1 MKLSVFTLLVLAT
14 GSFAVSAACQTETTI
29 AAIQGDAKQSPL
41 LNKTVSTSGV
51 VIAVLYPDS
60 KAAGVLIQSLT
71 ADSNPKT
78 SEALLIA
85 DKELVQTTKPGQQ
98 VQVKGKVTEL
108 NGMTALVGVTSSVC
122 GQQDAPKPV
131 TAKLPVQ
138 SRQDWEALEGQ
149 YLSFPQQLVVND
161 SYGLSRYG
169 EVLLADKR
177 LWVATELHRPG
188 KAATSFEQQQ
198 RLGELTLDDGIFKQ
212 NPDPVIFP
220 DGNLSAKN
228 TVRIGDTVKNLQG
241 YLIETKQGYRL
252 VAAQVLDFAASNAR
266 TEAPKAKA
274 ADQIRVASFNVLNFF
289 TGETAANPFPTRR
302 GATNANELQ
311 RQQAKM
317 IAALSRMDAD
327 VIGLLEVENNGFEE
341 RSALATIVRELN
353 KALGEER
360 YAFVKPE
367 SSQGNDAIKVAIIY
381 NQQKVTETGKAAVTA
396 EGPFAYGSRAP
407 LAQSFKAKTA
417 STAFTVSI
425 NHFKSK
431 GSCPEQQT
439 SALDKANSDNRDG
452 QGCWNQSRVEAA
464 KALTA
469 WLQTQPTGVN
479 TPHQLVI
486 GDLNAYRQ
494 EDPVY
499 ALEQAGWVHL
509 APAGEAGHYSYV
521 YKGRTGSL
529 DHALASKSM
538 AKQLTQFQHWNI
550 NADEPAV
557 LDYNTEFK
565 SKAQQQNLYAPDPFR
580 SSDHDPVLIDFKF

>member
-1 MKLSVFTLLVLAT
+1 MKLSIFTLLLLTTVSSGVQAT
-14 GSFAVSAACQTETTI
+14 CQTETTI
-29 AAIQGDAKQSPL
+29 AAIQGDSKQSPL

-51 VIAVLYPDS
+51 VTALLYPDS
-60 KAAGVLIQSLT
+60 KAAGVLLQSLSP
-71 ADSNPKT
+71 DNNPNS
-78 SEALLIA
+78 SEALFVA
-85 DKELVQTTKPGQQ
+85 DKELANTAKPGQLL
-98 VQVKGKVTEL
+98 QVKGKVIEL
-108 NGMTALVGVTSSVC
+108 NGMTALVEAKSSVC
-122 GQQDAPKPV
+122 GQQNAPKPV
-131 TAKLPVQ
+131 VATLPVTSKQ
-138 SRQDWEALEGQ
+138 AWEALEGQ

-188 KAATSFEQQQ
+188 KTANAFEQQQ

-212 NPDPVIFP
+212 NPEPVIFP
-220 DGNLSAKN
+220 DGNLSASN
-228 TVRIGDTVKNLQG
+228 TVRVGDTVNNLQG

-252 VAAQVLDFAASNAR
+252 VAAQVPDFVASNAR

-289 TGETAANPFPTRR
+289 TGENTANPFPTRR
-302 GATNANELQ
+302 GATDANELQ

-327 VIGLLEVENNGFEE
+327 VIGLLEVENNGVDE
-341 RSALATIVRELN
+341 RSALATIVRQLN
-353 KALGEER
+353 KALGDNR

-367 SSQGNDAIKVAIIY
+367 ASQGKDAIKVALIY
-381 NQQKVTETGKAAVTA
+381 NQQKLTETGKAAVTTQ
-396 EGPFAYGSRAP
+396 GPFAYGSRAP

-417 STAFTVSI
+417 STDFTVSI

-431 GSCPEQQT
+431 GSCPEPQ
-439 SALDKANSDNRDG
+439 SGSVDKANSDNKDG

-469 WLQTQPTGVN
+469 WLQTQPTGIT

-499 ALEQAGWVHL
+499 TLEQAGWVHL
-509 APAGEAGHYSYV
+509 APKGEAGHYSYV
-521 YKGRTGSL
+521 YRGRTGSL

-538 AKQLTQFQHWNI
+538 AKQLTLFQHWNI

-565 SKAQQQNLYAPDPFR
+565 SESQQQSLYAPTPFR

>member
-1 MKLSVFTLLVLAT
+1 MKLSVFTLLVLSAAP
-14 GSFAVSAACQTETTI
+14 FAVSAACQTETSI
-29 AAIQGDAKQSPL
+29 AAIQGDSKQSPL

-51 VIAVLYPDS
+51 VTAVLYPDS
-60 KAAGVLIQSLT
+60 KAAGVLLQSLT
-71 ADSNPKT
+71 PDTNPKT
-78 SEALLIA
+78 SEAIFIA
-85 DKELVQTTKPGQQ
+85 DKHLVKTAKPGQQ
-98 VQVKGKVTEL
+98 LEVKGKVVEL
-108 NGMTALVGVTSSVC
+108 NGMTALADITSSVC
-122 GQQDAPKPV
+122 GQQAMPTAV
-131 TAKLPVQ
+131 AAKLPVQ
-138 SRQDWEALEGQ
+138 SKQDWEALEGQ
-149 YLSFPQQLVVND
+149 YLSFSQPLVVND
-161 SYGLSRYG
+161 SYALPRYG
-169 EVLLADKR
+169 ELLLADKR

-188 KAATSFEQQQ
+188 KAATAFEQQQ
-198 RLGELTLDDGIFKQ
+198 GLSELTLDDGIFRQ

-220 DGNLSAKN
+220 HGNLTATN
-228 TVRIGDTVKNLQG
+228 TVRVGDTVENLQG

-252 VAAQVLDFAASNAR
+252 VAAQVPDFKASNAR
-266 TEAPKAKA
+266 TQAPKTKA
-274 ADQIRVASFNVLNFF
+274 ADHIRIASFNVLNFF

-302 GATNANELQ
+302 GATNADELQ

-327 VIGLLEVENNGFEE
+327 VIGLLEVENNGFDA
-341 RSALATIVRELN
+341 RSALPTLVRELN
-353 KALGEER
+353 KALGDER
-360 YAFVKPE
+360 YAFVKPTA
-367 SSQGNDAIKVAIIY
+367 SQGNDAIKVAIIY
-381 NQQKVTETGKAAVTA
+381 NQQKLTEAGKAAVTA

-407 LAQSFKAKTA
+407 LAQSFQAKTA
-417 STAFTVSI
+417 PTAFTVSI

-431 GSCPEQQT
+431 GSCPE
-439 SALDKANSDNRDG
+439 DKAADKNKGNIDHKDG

-464 KALTA
+464 QALSA

-494 EDPVY
+494 EDPIHT
-499 ALEQAGWVHL
+499 LEQAGWVHL
-509 APAGEAGHYSYV
+509 APADGTAHYSYV

-529 DHALASKSM
+529 DHALASKPM

-565 SKAQQQNLYAPDPFR
+565 SKAQQNSLYAPDPYR

>member
-1 MKLSVFTLLVLAT
+1 MKLSIFTLLVLT
-14 GSFAVSAACQTETTI
+14 TSSYAVSAACQIETTI

-41 LNKTVSTSGV
+41 LNNTVSTSGV
-51 VIAVLYPDS
+51 VTAVLYPDS
-60 KAAGVLIQSLT
+60 KAAGVLIQSLA
-71 ADSNPKT
+71 ADQNKKT
-78 SEALLIA
+78 SEALFIA
-85 DKELVQTTKPGQQ
+85 DKTLVHTAKPGQQ
-98 VQVKGKVTEL
+98 VQVTGKVAEL
-108 NGMTALVGVTSSVC
+108 NNMTALVDVTSSVC
-122 GQQDAPKPV
+122 GQQASPTPLV
-131 TAKLPVQ
+131 AKLPVQ

-161 SYGLSRYG
+161 SYGLPRFG
-169 EVLLADKR
+169 ELLLADKR
-177 LWVATELHRPG
+177 LWVATELQRPG
-188 KAATSFEQQQ
+188 KAATAFEQQQ

-220 DGNLSAKN
+220 AGNLSASN
-228 TVRIGDTVKNLQG
+228 TVRVGDTVKNLQG

-252 VAAQVLDFAASNAR
+252 VAAQVPDFVSSNAR
-266 TEAPKAKA
+266 SQEPKAKA

-302 GATNANELQ
+302 GATDANELQ

-327 VIGLLEVENNGFEE
+327 VIGLLEVENNGFDQ

-353 KALGEER
+353 KALGDNR

-367 SSQGNDAIKVAIIY
+367 ASQGNDAIKVAIIY
-381 NQQKVTETGKAAVTA
+381 NQQKLAETGKAAVTA

-407 LAQSFKAKTA
+407 LAQTFQAKTT

-431 GSCPEQQT
+431 GSCPEQQS
-439 SALDKANSDNRDG
+439 SALDKANSDNKDG

-469 WLQTQPTGVN
+469 WLKTQPTGA
-479 TPHQLVI
+479 TTAHQLVI

-499 ALEQAGWVHL
+499 TLEQAGWVHL
-509 APAGEAGHYSYV
+509 APVGETGHYSYV

-550 NADEPAV
+550 NADEPAI

-565 SKAQQQNLYAPDPFR
+565 SKAQQQSLYAPDPFR

>member
-1 MKLSVFTLLVLAT
+1 MKLSIFTLLVLAT
-14 GSFAVSAACQTETTI
+14 GSFGVSAACQTETTI
-29 AAIQGDAKQSPL
+29 AAIQGETKQSPL
-41 LNKTVSTSGV
+41 LNEKVTTSGIV
-51 VIAVLYPDS
+51 TAVLYPDS
-60 KAAGVLIQSLT
+60 KAAGVLLQSL
-71 ADSNPKT
+71 APDNNPKT
-78 SEALLIA
+78 SEALFIA
-85 DKELVQTTKPGQQ
+85 DKELVQKVKPGQQ
-98 VQVKGKVTEL
+98 IEVTGKVAEL
-108 NGMTALVGVTSSVC
+108 DGMTALVDVTSSVC
-122 GQQDAPKPV
+122 GQQTKPTALV
-131 TAKLPVQ
+131 AKLPVQ

-169 EVLLADKR
+169 ELLLADKR

-188 KAATSFEQQQ
+188 QAATHFEQQQ
-198 RLGELTLDDGIFKQ
+198 RLGELTLEDGIFKQ

-220 DGNLSAKN
+220 DGNLSASN
-228 TVRIGDTVKNLQG
+228 TVRVGDTVKNLQG

-252 VAAQVLDFAASNAR
+252 VAAQVPDFEASNAR

-289 TGETAANPFPTRR
+289 TGETATNPFPTRR

-327 VIGLLEVENNGFEE
+327 VIGLLEVENNGFDK
-341 RSALATIVRELN
+341 RSALATLVRELN

-367 SSQGNDAIKVAIIY
+367 SAQGNDAIKVAIIY
-381 NQQKVTETGKAAVTA
+381 NQQKVMQAGKAAVTA
-396 EGPFAYGSRAP
+396 QGPFAYGSRAP

-417 STAFTVSI
+417 STTFTVSI

-439 SALDKANSDNRDG
+439 SALDKANSDNKDG

-464 KALTA
+464 KALTT
-469 WLQTQPTGVN
+469 WLQSQPTGVN

-499 ALEQAGWVHL
+499 SLEQAGWVHL
-509 APAGEAGHYSYV
+509 APMGEAGHYSYV

-565 SKAQQQNLYAPDPFR
+565 SNTQQETLYAPDPFR

>member
-14 GSFAVSAACQTETTI
+14 ASFGVTATCQTETPI

-41 LNKTVSTSGV
+41 LNKKISTSGV
-51 VIAVLYPDS
+51 VTAVLYPDS
-60 KAAGVLIQSLT
+60 KAAGILIKSLT
-71 ADSNPKT
+71 PDDNPKT
-78 SEALLIA
+78 SEALFIA
-85 DKELVQTTKPGQQ
+85 DKKLVQQAKAGQQ
-98 VQVKGKVTEL
+98 LEITGKVVEL
-108 NGMTALVGVTSSVC
+108 NGMTALVDVKASVC
-122 GQQDAPKPV
+122 GQQQAAKPV
-131 TAKLPVQ
+131 VVKLPVQ

-149 YLSFPQQLVVND
+149 YVSFPQHLVVND

-177 LWVATELHRPG
+177 LWIATELYRPG
-188 KAATSFEQQQ
+188 QAATAFEQQQ
-198 RLGELTLDDGIFKQ
+198 RLSELTLDDGIFKQ

-220 DGNLSAKN
+220 NGNLSASN
-228 TVRIGDTVKNLQG
+228 TVRVGDTVKNLQG

-252 VAAQVLDFAASNAR
+252 VAAQLPDFVTTNAR
-266 TEAPKAKA
+266 PTAPKVKA
-274 ADQIRVASFNVLNFF
+274 ADHIRVASFNVLNFF

-302 GATNANELQ
+302 GATDANELK

-327 VIGLLEVENNGFEE
+327 VIGLLEVENNGFDQ
-341 RSALATIVRELN
+341 RSALATLVRELN
-353 KALGEER
+353 KALGEQR
-360 YAFVKPE
+360 YAFVQPQKAL
-367 SSQGNDAIKVAIIY
+367 GGDAIKVALIY
-381 NQQKVTETGKAAVTA
+381 NQHKVTEAGKAVMIAD
-396 EGPFAYGSRAP
+396 GPFAYGSRAP
-407 LAQSFKAKTA
+407 LTQTFKAK
-417 STAFTVSI
+417 STESLFTVSV

-431 GSCPEQQT
+431 GSCPE
-439 SALDKANSDNRDG
+439 DKAAVDNGNRDNKDG
-452 QGCWNQSRVEAA
+452 QSCWNQSRVEAS
-464 KALTA
+464 KALSA

-494 EDPVY
+494 EDPIY

-509 APAGEAGHYSYV
+509 APKDESGHYSYV
-521 YKGRTGSL
+521 FRGRTGSL
-529 DHALASKSM
+529 DHALASKTM
-538 AKQLTQFQHWNI
+538 ATQLTLFQHWAI

-565 SKAQQQNLYAPDPFR
+565 SEAQQKTLYAPDPFR

>member
-1 MKLSVFTLLVLAT
+1 MKLSIFTLLVLTT
-14 GSFAVSAACQTETTI
+14 GSFAVSAACQTETPI

-41 LNKTVSTSGV
+41 LNNTVSTSGV
-51 VIAVLYPDS
+51 VTAVLYQGS
-60 KAAGVLIQSLT
+60 KAAGILIQSLT
-71 ADSNPKT
+71 PDNNPKT
-78 SEALLIA
+78 SEALFIA
-85 DKELVQTTKPGQQ
+85 SKELVQTAKPGQQ
-98 VQVKGKVTEL
+98 VQVKGKVAEL
-108 NGMTALVGVTSSVC
+108 NGMTALVDVTSSVC
-122 GQQDAPKPV
+122 GQQTAPKPV
-131 TAKLPVQ
+131 AAKLPVQ

-149 YLSFPQQLVVND
+149 YLSFSQPLIVND
-161 SYGLSRYG
+161 TYPLARYG
-169 EVLLADKR
+169 EILLADKR
-177 LWVATELHRPG
+177 LWIATELHRPG
-188 KAATSFEQQQ
+188 KEAQQLEQQQ
-198 RLGELTLDDGIFKQ
+198 RLSQLWLDDGIFKQ

-220 DGNLSAKN
+220 DGNLSASN
-228 TVRIGDTVKNLQG
+228 TLRVGDTVKNLQG

-252 VAAQVLDFAASNAR
+252 VAAQVPDFEASNAR
-266 TEAPKAKA
+266 TEAPKAKS

-302 GATNANELQ
+302 GATNANELE

-327 VIGLLEVENNGFEE
+327 VIGLLEVENNGFDE

-353 KALGEER
+353 KALGENR

-367 SSQGNDAIKVAIIY
+367 SSQGNDAIKVAMIY

-417 STAFTVSI
+417 STSFTVSI

-431 GSCPEQQT
+431 GSCP
-439 SALDKANSDNRDG
+439 DKQSNTTTNGNNDNKDG

-464 KALTA
+464 KALAA
-469 WLQTQPTGVN
+469 WLQSQPTGVN

-494 EDPVY
+494 EDPIY

-509 APAGEAGHYSYV
+509 APVAETGHYSYV
-521 YKGRTGSL
+521 YQGRTGSL

-538 AKQLTQFQHWNI
+538 AKQLTVFQHWNI

-565 SKAQQQNLYAPDPFR
+565 SEAQQKMWYAPDPYR

>member
-1 MKLSVFTLLVLAT
+1 MKLSVFTLLVLGTASFGAT
-14 GSFAVSAACQTETTI
+14 AACQTETAI
-29 AAIQGDAKQSPL
+29 SAIQGEAKQSPL

-51 VIAVLYPDS
+51 VTAVLYPDS
-60 KAAGVLIQSLT
+60 KAAGILIQSLT
-71 ADSNPKT
+71 ADQNPKT
-78 SEALLIA
+78 SEALFIA
-85 DKELVQTTKPGQQ
+85 DKKLVQQMKPGQQ
-98 VQVKGKVTEL
+98 LQVEGKVAEL
-108 NGMTALVGVTSSVC
+108 NGMTALVDVTSSIC
-122 GQQDAPKPV
+122 GQQAAPAPLM
-131 TAKLPVQ
+131 AKLPVQ
-138 SRQDWEALEGQ
+138 SRQDWEALEGH

-177 LWVATELHRPG
+177 LWIATELHRPG
-188 KAATSFEQQQ
+188 QAANAFEQQQ
-198 RLGELTLDDGIFKQ
+198 GLSELTLDDGVFKQ

-220 DGNLSAKN
+220 DGNLSASN
-228 TVRIGDTVKNLQG
+228 TVRVGDTVKNLQG

-252 VAAQVLDFAASNAR
+252 VAAQVPDFEASNAR
-266 TEAPKAKA
+266 TQAPKAKA

-327 VIGLLEVENNGFEE
+327 VIGLLEVENNGFDE
-341 RSALATIVRELN
+341 RSALATLVRELN

-360 YAFVKPE
+360 YAFVKPQ

-381 NQQKVTETGKAAVTA
+381 NQQNVMEAGKAAVTA
-396 EGPFAYGSRAP
+396 QGPFAYGSRAP

-431 GSCPEQQT
+431 GSCPDDKA
-439 SALDKANSDNRDG
+439 SVDKANRDNKDG

-464 KALTA
+464 KALSA
-469 WLQTQPTGVN
+469 WLQTQPTGID
-479 TPHQLVI
+479 TAHQLVI

-494 EDPVY
+494 EDPIY
-499 ALEQAGWVHL
+499 TLEQAGWLHL
-509 APAGEAGHYSYV
+509 APKGEAGHYSYV

-538 AKQLTQFQHWNI
+538 AAQLTQFQHWNI

-565 SKAQQQNLYAPDPFR
+565 SQTQQKTLYAPDPYR

>member
-1 MKLSVFTLLVLAT
+1 MKLSVFTLLVLTTA
-14 GSFAVSAACQTETTI
+14 SFGVSAACQTETPI

-41 LNKTVSTSGV
+41 LNNTVSTSGV
-51 VIAVLYPDS
+51 VAAVLYPDS

-71 ADSNPKT
+71 PDNNPKT
-78 SEALLIA
+78 SEALFIA
-85 DKELVQTTKPGQQ
+85 DTQLAKKVKPGQQ
-98 VQVKGKVTEL
+98 VQLAGKIAEL
-108 NGMTALVGVTSSVC
+108 DGMTTLVDVTTVVC
-122 GQQDAPKPV
+122 GQQDAPKPA

-169 EVLLADKR
+169 ELLLADKR
-177 LWVATELHRPG
+177 LWVATEIHRPG
-188 KAATSFEQQQ
+188 KTADAFEQQQ
-198 RLGELTLDDGIFKQ
+198 RLSELTLDDGIFKQ
-212 NPDPVIFP
+212 NPEPVIFP
-220 DGNLSAKN
+220 DGNLSASN
-228 TVRIGDTVKNLQG
+228 TVRVGDTVKNLQG
-241 YLIETKQGYRL
+241 YLVETKQGYRL
-252 VAAQVLDFAASNAR
+252 VAAQVPDFVASNKR
-266 TEAPKAKA
+266 TESPKAKA

-302 GATNANELQ
+302 GATDANELK

-327 VIGLLEVENNGFEE
+327 VIGLLEVENNGFDK
-341 RSALATIVRELN
+341 RSALTTIVRELN
-353 KALGEER
+353 KTLGEER
-360 YAFVKPE
+360 YAFVKPLA
-367 SSQGNDAIKVAIIY
+367 SQGNDAIKVAIIY

-396 EGPFAYGSRAP
+396 QGPFAYGSRVP
-407 LAQSFKAKTA
+407 LAQSFKTKTA

-431 GSCPEQQT
+431 GSCPEDQ
-439 SALDKANSDNRDG
+439 SDHKNKGNMDNRDG

-499 ALEQAGWVHL
+499 TLEQAGWVHL
-509 APAGEAGHYSYV
+509 APMGEAGHYSYV

-538 AKQLTQFQHWNI
+538 AKQLTLFQHWNI

-557 LDYNTEFK
+557 LDYNIEFK
-565 SKAQQQNLYAPDPFR
+565 SKTQQESLYAPDPYR

>member
-1 MKLSVFTLLVLAT
+1 MKLSVFTLLVLT
-14 GSFAVSAACQTETTI
+14 AVSFGATATCQIETPVS
-29 AAIQGDAKQSPL
+29 AIQGETKQSPL

-51 VIAVLYPDS
+51 VTTVLYPGS
-60 KAAGVLIQSLT
+60 KAAGVLLQSLT
-71 ADSNPKT
+71 PDNNPKT

-85 DKELVQTTKPGQQ
+85 DQALVQKVKPGQLLE
-98 VQVKGKVTEL
+98 VKGKVVEL
-108 NGMTALVGVTSSVC
+108 NGMTALVDVSSSVC
-122 GQQDAPKPV
+122 GQQAAPQPV
-131 TAKLPVQ
+131 TAKVPVQ
-138 SRQDWEALEGQ
+138 SKQDWEALEGQ
-149 YLSFPQQLVVND
+149 YLSFPQHLVVND

-188 KAATSFEQQQ
+188 KTATAFEQQQ
-198 RLGELTLDDGIFKQ
+198 RLGELILDDGIFKQ
-212 NPDPVIFP
+212 NPEPVIFP
-220 DGNLSAKN
+220 DGNLSASN
-228 TVRIGDTVKNLQG
+228 TLRVGDTVKNLQG

-252 VAAQVLDFAASNAR
+252 VAAQVPDFVASNAR
-266 TEAPKAKA
+266 AEAPKAKA
-274 ADQIRVASFNVLNFF
+274 ADHIRVASFNVLNFF
-289 TGETAANPFPTRR
+289 TGENAANPFPTRR

-327 VIGLLEVENNGFEE
+327 VIGLLEVENNGVDE

-353 KALGEER
+353 KALGEKR

-367 SSQGNDAIKVAIIY
+367 ASQGTDAIKVALIY
-381 NQQKVTETGKAAVTA
+381 DQQKLTETGQAAVTVQ
-396 EGPFAYGSRAP
+396 GPFAYGSRAP

-417 STAFTVSI
+417 ATDFTVSI

-431 GSCPEQQT
+431 GSCPEPQ
-439 SALDKANSDNRDG
+439 SGIVDKANSDNKDG

-464 KALTA
+464 KALTV
-469 WLQTQPTGVN
+469 WLQTQPTAVN

-499 ALEQAGWVHL
+499 TLEQAGWVHL
-509 APAGEAGHYSYV
+509 APTGETGHYSYV

-565 SKAQQQNLYAPDPFR
+565 SKAQQQSLYAADPYR

>member
-1 MKLSVFTLLVLAT
+1 MKLSIFTLLVLTT
-14 GSFAVSAACQTETTI
+14 GSFGVSAACQTETTI
-29 AAIQGDAKQSPL
+29 AAIQGEVKQSPL
-41 LNKTVSTSGV
+41 LSKTVSTSGV
-51 VIAVLYPDS
+51 VTGLLYPDS
-60 KAAGVLIQSLT
+60 KAAGVLLQSLT
-71 ADSNPKT
+71 PDNNPTT
-78 SEALLIA
+78 SEALFIA
-85 DKELVQTTKPGQQ
+85 SKELVQTAKPGQQ
-98 VQVKGKVTEL
+98 IEVTGKVAEL
-108 NGMTALVGVTSSVC
+108 NGMTALVDVTSSVC
-122 GQQDAPKPV
+122 GQQAKPTPV
-131 TAKLPVQ
+131 VATLPVQ
-138 SRQDWEALEGQ
+138 SKHDWEALEGQ

-169 EVLLADKR
+169 ELLLADKR

-188 KAATSFEQQQ
+188 KAATAFEQQQ
-198 RLGELTLDDGIFKQ
+198 RLSELTLDDGIFKQ

-220 DGNLSAKN
+220 DSNLSASN
-228 TVRIGDTVKNLQG
+228 TVRVGDTVKNLQG

-252 VAAQVLDFAASNAR
+252 VAAQVPDFIASNAR

-302 GATNANELQ
+302 GATDANELQ

-327 VIGLLEVENNGFEE
+327 VIGLLEVENNGFEA
-341 RSALATIVRELN
+341 RSALATIVSELN
-353 KALGEER
+353 KALGDNR
-360 YAFVKPE
+360 YAFVKPDN
-367 SSQGNDAIKVAIIY
+367 SQGNDAIKVALIY
-381 NQQKVTETGKAAVTA
+381 NQQKVTEAGKAAVTA
-396 EGPFAYGSRAP
+396 QGPFAYGSRAP
-407 LAQSFKAKTA
+407 LAQSFQAKNT
-417 STAFTVSI
+417 STTFTVSI

-439 SALDKANSDNRDG
+439 SAQDKANSDNKDG

-464 KALTA
+464 KALSA
-469 WLQTQPTGVN
+469 WLQTQPTGV
-479 TPHQLVI
+479 TTAHQLVI

-499 ALEQAGWVHL
+499 TLEQAGWVHM

-565 SKAQQQNLYAPDPFR
+565 SEAQQQNLYAPDPFR

>member
-14 GSFAVSAACQTETTI
+14 GSASVSAACQTETPI
-29 AAIQGDAKQSPL
+29 AAIQGESKQSPL
-41 LNKTVSTSGV
+41 LNKKVSTSGV
-51 VIAVLYPDS
+51 VTAVLYPDS
-60 KAAGVLIQSLT
+60 KAAGVLIQSLM
-71 ADSNPKT
+71 ADQNPKT
-78 SEALLIA
+78 SEALFIA
-85 DKELVQTTKPGQQ
+85 DKKLGQQLKPGQQ
-98 VQVKGKVTEL
+98 VQVTGKVIEL
-108 NGMTALVGVTSSVC
+108 HGMTALVDVTSSVC
-122 GQQDAPKPV
+122 GQQAKPTPLV
-131 TAKLPVQ
+131 AKLPVQ

-149 YLSFPQQLVVND
+149 YLSFPQQLVLND

-169 EVLLADKR
+169 ELLLADKR

-188 KAATSFEQQQ
+188 KAATAFEQQQ
-198 RLGELTLDDGIFKQ
+198 RLGELTLDDGVFKQ

-220 DGNLSAKN
+220 DGNLSARN
-228 TVRIGDTVKNLQG
+228 TVRVGDRVKNLQG

-252 VAAQVLDFAASNAR
+252 VAAQMPDFEASNAR
-266 TEAPKAKA
+266 TEAPKAKTV
-274 ADQIRVASFNVLNFF
+274 DQIRVASFNVLNFF
-289 TGETAANPFPTRR
+289 TGETAASPFPTRR

-327 VIGLLEVENNGFEE
+327 VIGLLEVENNGFDK

-353 KALGEER
+353 KALGEQR

-367 SSQGNDAIKVAIIY
+367 GAQGNDAIKVAMIY
-381 NQQKVTETGKAAVTA
+381 NQQKVTEAGKAAVTA

-407 LAQSFKAKTA
+407 LAQSFKVKTA

-431 GSCPEQQT
+431 GSCPEQQS
-439 SALDKANSDNRDG
+439 SAQDKANSDNKDG

-509 APAGEAGHYSYV
+509 APADEAGHYSYV

-550 NADEPAV
+550 NADEPAI

-565 SKAQQQNLYAPDPFR
+565 SEAQQKTLYAPDPFR

>member
-1 MKLSVFTLLVLAT
+1 MKLSIFTLLVLTT
-14 GSFAVSAACQTETTI
+14 GSFGVSAACQTETTI
-29 AAIQGDAKQSPL
+29 ATIQGETKQSPL
-41 LNKTVSTSGV
+41 LNNRVSTSGV
-51 VIAVLYPDS
+51 VTAVLYPGS
-60 KAAGVLIQSLT
+60 KAAGVLLQSL
-71 ADSNPKT
+71 APDNNSNT
-78 SEALLIA
+78 SEAVFIA
-85 DKELVQTTKPGQQ
+85 DQDLAKTAKAGQQ
-98 VQVKGKVTEL
+98 LQVAGKVTEL
-108 NGMTALVGVTSSVC
+108 NGMTALVDVKASVC
-122 GQQDAPKPV
+122 GQQEAPKPI
-131 TAKLPVQ
+131 AASLPVQ
-138 SRQDWEALEGQ
+138 SKQAWEALEGQ
-149 YLSFPQQLVVND
+149 YLSFTQSLVVND
-161 SYGLSRYG
+161 SFGLPRYG
-169 EVLLADKR
+169 ELLVADKR
-177 LWVATELHRPG
+177 LWVATELQRPG
-188 KAATSFEQQQ
+188 KAATAFEQQQ

-220 DGNLSAKN
+220 AGNLSASN
-228 TVRIGDTVKNLQG
+228 TVRVGDTVKNLQG

-252 VAAQVLDFAASNAR
+252 VAAQVPDFVSSNAR
-266 TEAPKAKA
+266 SQEPKAKA

-289 TGETAANPFPTRR
+289 TGETATNPFPTRR
-302 GATNANELQ
+302 GATDANELQ

-327 VIGLLEVENNGFEE
+327 VIGLLEVENNGFDQ

-353 KALGEER
+353 KALGDNR

-367 SSQGNDAIKVAIIY
+367 ASQGNDAIKVAIIY
-381 NQQKVTETGKAAVTA
+381 NQQKLAEAGKAAVTA

-407 LAQSFKAKTA
+407 LAQTFQAKTT

-431 GSCPEQQT
+431 GSCPEQQS
-439 SALDKANSDNRDG
+439 SALDKANSDNKDG

-469 WLQTQPTGVN
+469 WLKTQPTGA
-479 TPHQLVI
+479 TTAHQLVI

-499 ALEQAGWVHL
+499 TLEQAGWVHL
-509 APAGEAGHYSYV
+509 APAGETGHYSYV

-550 NADEPAV
+550 NADEPAI

-565 SKAQQQNLYAPDPFR
+565 SKAQQQSLYAPDPFR

>member
-1 MKLSVFTLLVLAT
+1 MKLSVFTLLVLVT
-14 GSFAVSAACQTETTI
+14 GSPGVSAACQTETTI
-29 AAIQGDAKQSPL
+29 AAIQGDTKQSPL
-41 LNKTVSTSGV
+41 LNKTLSTSGV
-51 VIAVLYPDS
+51 VTAVLYPDS
-60 KAAGVLIQSLT
+60 KAAGVLLHSLT
-71 ADSNPKT
+71 PDNNPKT
-78 SEALLIA
+78 SEAIFIA
-85 DKELVQTTKPGQQ
+85 DKQLVKKVKPGQQ
-98 VQVKGKVTEL
+98 LQVTAKVVEL
-108 NGMTALVGVTSSVC
+108 NGMTALVDVTSSVC
-122 GQQDAPKPV
+122 GQQPVPAPQV
-131 TAKLPVQ
+131 TALPVQ
-138 SRQDWEALEGQ
+138 SKQDWEALEGQ

-177 LWVATELHRPG
+177 LWIATELYRPG
-188 KAATSFEQQQ
+188 KEATAFEQQQ
-198 RLGELTLDDGIFKQ
+198 RLGELILDDGIFKQ

-220 DGNLSAKN
+220 DGNLSASN
-228 TVRIGDTVKNLQG
+228 SLRVGDTVQNLQG

-252 VAAQVLDFAASNAR
+252 VAAQVPDFKASNAR

-302 GATNANELQ
+302 GATDANELK

-327 VIGLLEVENNGFEE
+327 VIGLLEVENNGFDE

-353 KALGEER
+353 KAVGEPR
-360 YAFVKPE
+360 YAFVKPTA
-367 SSQGNDAIKVAIIY
+367 SQGNDAIKVAIIY
-381 NQQKVTETGKAAVTA
+381 DQQKVEQVGNAAVTA
-396 EGPFAYGSRAP
+396 QGPFAYGSRAP
-407 LAQSFKAKTA
+407 LAQSFKANNTT
-417 STAFTVSI
+417 TAFTVSI

-431 GSCPEQQT
+431 GSCPE
-439 SALDKANSDNRDG
+439 DKAGAAEPGNKDNKDG

-464 KALTA
+464 KALNS
-469 WLQTQPTGVN
+469 WLQTQPTGV
-479 TPHQLVI
+479 TTTHQLVI
-486 GDLNAYRQ
+486 GDLNAYRK
-494 EDPVY
+494 EDPIYV
-499 ALEQAGWVHL
+499 LEQAGWLHL
-509 APAGEAGHYSYV
+509 APADETGHYSYV

-538 AKQLTQFQHWNI
+538 AAQLTQFQHWTI

-565 SKAQQQNLYAPDPFR
+565 SKAQQNSLYAPDPYR

>member
-1 MKLSVFTLLVLAT
+1 MKLSIFTLLVLAT
-14 GSFAVSAACQTETTI
+14 GSCAVSAACQTETSI
-29 AAIQGDAKQSPL
+29 AAIQGETKQSPL

-51 VIAVLYPDS
+51 VTAVLYPDS
-60 KAAGVLIQSLT
+60 KAAGVFIQSLT
-71 ADSNPKT
+71 SDNNPNT
-78 SEALLIA
+78 SEALFIA
-85 DKELVQTTKPGQQ
+85 DKKLAQTAKPGQQ
-98 VQVKGKVTEL
+98 LQVKGKVAEL
-108 NGMTALVGVTSSVC
+108 NSMTALVDVTSLVC
-122 GQQDAPKPV
+122 GQQAAHAPLV
-131 TAKLPVQ
+131 AKLPVQ

-161 SYGLSRYG
+161 TYGLSRYG

-177 LWVATELHRPG
+177 LWVATELYRPG
-188 KAATSFEQQQ
+188 KTANTFEQQQ
-198 RLGELTLDDGIFKQ
+198 RLAELILDDGIFKQ

-220 DGNLSAKN
+220 DGNLSASN
-228 TVRIGDTVKNLQG
+228 TVRVGDTVHNLQG

-252 VAAQVLDFAASNAR
+252 VAAQVPDFKASNAR
-266 TEAPKAKA
+266 AEAPKAKA
-274 ADQIRVASFNVLNFF
+274 ADHIRVASFNVLNFF
-289 TGETAANPFPTRR
+289 TGETATNPFPTRR
-302 GATNANELQ
+302 GATDANELK

-327 VIGLLEVENNGFEE
+327 IIGLLEVENNGFDK
-341 RSALATIVRELN
+341 RSALATLVRELN
-353 KALGEER
+353 KTLGEER

-367 SSQGNDAIKVAIIY
+367 ASQGNDAIKVAIIY
-381 NQQKVTETGKAAVTA
+381 NQQKVTEAGKAAVTA
-396 EGPFAYGSRAP
+396 QGPFAYGSRPP
-407 LAQSFKAKTA
+407 LAQSFQAKNT
-417 STAFTVSI
+417 STTFTVSI

-431 GSCPEQQT
+431 GSCPEPQ
-439 SALDKANSDNRDG
+439 SGIVDKANADHNDG

-494 EDPVY
+494 EDPIY
-499 ALEQAGWVHL
+499 TLEQAGWVHL
-509 APAGEAGHYSYV
+509 APTGEAGHYSYV

-529 DHALASKSM
+529 DHALASKNM
-538 AKQLTQFQHWNI
+538 AKQLTQFQHWAI

-565 SKAQQQNLYAPDPFR
+565 SKAQQQSLYAPDPFR

>member
-1 MKLSVFTLLVLAT
+1 MKLSIFTLLVLTT
-14 GSFAVSAACQTETTI
+14 GSFGVSAACQTQTPI
-29 AAIQGDAKQSPL
+29 AAIQGETKQSPL
-41 LNKTVSTSGV
+41 LNEKVTTSGV
-51 VIAVLYPDS
+51 VTAVLYPDS
-60 KAAGVLIQSLT
+60 KAAGVLLQSLT
-71 ADSNPKT
+71 PDNNPKT
-78 SEALLIA
+78 SEALFIA
-85 DKELVQTTKPGQQ
+85 DKELVQKVKPGQQ
-98 VQVKGKVTEL
+98 IEVTGKVAEL
-108 NGMTALVGVTSSVC
+108 SGMTALVNVTSSVC
-122 GQQDAPKPV
+122 GQQTKPTPLV
-131 TAKLPVQ
+131 VKLPVQ

-169 EVLLADKR
+169 ELLLADKR

-220 DGNLSAKN
+220 DGDLSASN

-252 VAAQVLDFAASNAR
+252 VAAQVPDFEASNAR
-266 TEAPKAKA
+266 TEAPKAKT
-274 ADQIRVASFNVLNFF
+274 ADHIRVASFNVLNFF

-327 VIGLLEVENNGFEE
+327 VIGLLEVENNGFDE

-353 KALGEER
+353 KAVGEER

-381 NQQKVTETGKAAVTA
+381 NQKKVMQAGKAAVTA
-396 EGPFAYGSRAP
+396 QGPFAYGSRAP

-439 SALDKANSDNRDG
+439 SALDKANSDNKDG

-499 ALEQAGWVHL
+499 SLEQAGWVHL
-509 APAGEAGHYSYV
+509 APMGEAGHYSYV

-565 SKAQQQNLYAPDPFR
+565 SNTQQETLYAPDPFR

>member
-1 MKLSVFTLLVLAT
+1 MKLSVFTLLVLTTA
-14 GSFAVSAACQTETTI
+14 SFGVSAACQTETTI
-29 AAIQGDAKQSPL
+29 AAIQGETKQSPL
-41 LNKTVSTSGV
+41 LNNTVSTSGV
-51 VIAVLYPDS
+51 VTALLYPDS
-60 KAAGVLIQSLT
+60 KAAGVLLQSLT
-71 ADSNPKT
+71 HDNNPKT
-78 SEALLIA
+78 SEALFIA
-85 DKELVQTTKPGQQ
+85 DKELARTAKPGQQ
-98 VQVKGKVTEL
+98 LQVTGKVAEL
-108 NGMTALVGVTSSVC
+108 NGMTALVDVTSSVC
-122 GQQDAPKPV
+122 GQQEAAKPV

-138 SRQDWEALEGQ
+138 SRQDWETLEGQ

-169 EVLLADKR
+169 ELLLADKR

-188 KAATSFEQQQ
+188 KAATHFEQQQ

-220 DGNLSAKN
+220 DGNLSASN

-252 VAAQVLDFAASNAR
+252 VAAQVPDFEASNAR

-289 TGETAANPFPTRR
+289 TGEIAANPFPTRR

-353 KALGEER
+353 KALGENR

-381 NQQKVTETGKAAVTA
+381 NQQTVTEAGKAAVTA

-417 STAFTVSI
+417 STTFTVSI

-452 QGCWNQSRVEAA
+452 QGCWNQSRIEAA
-464 KALTA
+464 KALTT

-499 ALEQAGWVHL
+499 SLEQAGWVHL

-529 DHALASKSM
+529 DHALASKTM

-565 SKAQQQNLYAPDPFR
+565 SKAQQNTLYAPDPFR

>member
-29 AAIQGDAKQSPL
+29 AAIQGDVKQSPL
-41 LNKTVSTSGV
+41 LNNTVSTSGV
-51 VIAVLYPDS
+51 VTALLYPDS
-60 KAAGVLIQSLT
+60 KAAGVLLQSLT
-71 ADSNPKT
+71 PDNNPKT
-78 SEALLIA
+78 SEALFIA
-85 DKELVQTTKPGQQ
+85 DKEIARTAKPGQQ
-98 VQVKGKVTEL
+98 LLVKGKVAEL
-108 NGMTALVGVTSSVC
+108 NGMTALVDVTSSVC
-122 GQQDAPKPV
+122 GQQAKPTPV
-131 TAKLPVQ
+131 VAKLPVQ

-169 EVLLADKR
+169 ELLLADKR
-177 LWVATELHRPG
+177 LWVATELYRPG
-188 KAATSFEQQQ
+188 QAATAFEQQQ
-198 RLGELTLDDGIFKQ
+198 RLSELTLDDGIFKQ

-228 TVRIGDTVKNLQG
+228 TVRVGDTVKNLQG

-252 VAAQVLDFAASNAR
+252 VAAQVPDFEASNAR

-289 TGETAANPFPTRR
+289 TGETATNPFPTRR

-367 SSQGNDAIKVAIIY
+367 ASQGNDAIKVAIIY
-381 NQQKVTETGKAAVTA
+381 NQQKVIQAGKAAVTA
-396 EGPFAYGSRAP
+396 QGPFAYGSRAP

-417 STAFTVSI
+417 STTFTVSI

-431 GSCPEQQT
+431 GSCPEQHA
-439 SALDKANSDNRDG
+439 SALDKANSDNKDG

-509 APAGEAGHYSYV
+509 APTGEAGHYSYV

-565 SKAQQQNLYAPDPFR
+565 SNTQQQNLYAPDPFR

>member
-14 GSFAVSAACQTETTI
+14 GSFGVSAACQTQTPI
-29 AAIQGDAKQSPL
+29 AAIQGDVKQSPL

-51 VIAVLYPDS
+51 VTALLYPDS
-60 KAAGVLIQSLT
+60 KAAGVLLQSLT
-71 ADSNPKT
+71 ADNNPKT
-78 SEALLIA
+78 SEALFIA
-85 DKELVQTTKPGQQ
+85 DKELARTAKPGQQ
-98 VQVKGKVTEL
+98 LQVKGKVAEL
-108 NGMTALVGVTSSVC
+108 NGMTALVDVTSSVC
-122 GQQDAPKPV
+122 GQQAKPTPV
-131 TAKLPVQ
+131 VAKLPVQ

-169 EVLLADKR
+169 ELLLADKR

-188 KAATSFEQQQ
+188 QAATAFEQQQ

-228 TVRIGDTVKNLQG
+228 TVRVGDTVKNLQG

-252 VAAQVLDFAASNAR
+252 VAAQVPDFEASNAR

-274 ADQIRVASFNVLNFF
+274 ADHIRVASFNVLNFF
-289 TGETAANPFPTRR
+289 TGETATTPFPTRR

-381 NQQKVTETGKAAVTA
+381 NQQKVTEAGKAAVTTQ
-396 EGPFAYGSRAP
+396 GPFAYGSRAP

-439 SALDKANSDNRDG
+439 SALDKANSDNKDG

-469 WLQTQPTGVN
+469 WLQTQPTSVN
-479 TPHQLVI
+479 TSHQLVI

-499 ALEQAGWVHL
+499 SLEQAGWVHL
-509 APAGEAGHYSYV
+509 APMGEAGHYSYV

>member
-1 MKLSVFTLLVLAT
+1 MKLSIFTLLVLTT
-14 GSFAVSAACQTETTI
+14 GSFGVSAACQTETTI

-41 LNKTVSTSGV
+41 LNKKTTTSGV
-51 VIAVLYPDS
+51 VTAVLYPDS
-60 KAAGVLIQSLT
+60 KAAGVLLQSLT
-71 ADSNPKT
+71 PDNNPKT

-85 DKELVQTTKPGQQ
+85 DKELVQKVKPGQQ
-98 VQVKGKVTEL
+98 IEVTGKVAEL
-108 NGMTALVGVTSSVC
+108 NGMTALVNVTSSVC
-122 GQQDAPKPV
+122 GQQAKPTASV
-131 TAKLPVQ
+131 AKLPVQ

-169 EVLLADKR
+169 ELLLADKR
-177 LWVATELHRPG
+177 LWVATELYRPG
-188 KAATSFEQQQ
+188 QAATAFEQQQ

-228 TVRIGDTVKNLQG
+228 TVRVGDTVKNLQG

-252 VAAQVLDFAASNAR
+252 VAEQAPDFEASNAR
-266 TEAPKAKA
+266 AEAPKAKA

-289 TGETAANPFPTRR
+289 TGETAATPFPTRR

-317 IAALSRMDAD
+317 ISALSRMDAD

-341 RSALATIVRELN
+341 RSALTTLVRELN

-417 STAFTVSI
+417 STVFTVSI

-439 SALDKANSDNRDG
+439 SVLDKANSDNRDG

-494 EDPVY
+494 EDPVH

-565 SKAQQQNLYAPDPFR
+565 SKAQQQNLYAPDPYR

>member
-1 MKLSVFTLLVLAT
+1 
-14 GSFAVSAACQTETTI
+14 
-29 AAIQGDAKQSPL
+29 
-41 LNKTVSTSGV
+41 
-51 VIAVLYPDS
+51 
-60 KAAGVLIQSLT
+60 
-71 ADSNPKT
+71 
-78 SEALLIA
+78 
-85 DKELVQTTKPGQQ
+85 VQ
-98 VQVKGKVTEL
+98 
-108 NGMTALVGVTSSVC
+108 
-122 GQQDAPKPV
+122 
-131 TAKLPVQ
+131 
-138 SRQDWEALEGQ
+138 
-149 YLSFPQQLVVND
+149 
-161 SYGLSRYG
+161 
-169 EVLLADKR
+169 
-177 LWVATELHRPG
+177 
-188 KAATSFEQQQ
+188 
-198 RLGELTLDDGIFKQ
+198 
-212 NPDPVIFP
+212 
-220 DGNLSAKN
+220 
-228 TVRIGDTVKNLQG
+228 NLQG

-252 VAAQVLDFAASNAR
+252 VASQAPDFKASNAR
-266 TEAPKAKA
+266 SEAPNAKA
-274 ADQIRVASFNVLNFF
+274 SGQIRVASFNVLNFF

-302 GATNANELQ
+302 GATDANELK

-327 VIGLLEVENNGFEE
+327 VIGLLEVENNGFDA

-353 KALGEER
+353 AALGEER
-360 YAFVKPE
+360 YAFVKPQ

-381 NQQKVTETGKAAVTA
+381 NQQKVTEAGKAAVT
-396 EGPFAYGSRAP
+396 EQGPFAYGSRAP

-431 GSCPEQQT
+431 GSCPEDKA
-439 SALDKANSDNRDG
+439 SDKAAVDKANSDNRDG

-464 KALTA
+464 KALTT

-494 EDPVY
+494 EDPIY
-499 ALEQAGWVHL
+499 TLEQAGWVHL
-509 APAGEAGHYSYV
+509 APVGEAGHYSYV

-565 SKAQQQNLYAPDPFR
+565 SEAQQNSLYAPDPFR

>member
-1 MKLSVFTLLVLAT
+1 MKLSVFTLLVLT
-14 GSFAVSAACQTETTI
+14 AVSFGATATCQIETPVS
-29 AAIQGDAKQSPL
+29 AIQGETKQSPL

-51 VIAVLYPDS
+51 VTAVLYPDS
-60 KAAGVLIQSLT
+60 KAAGMLLQSLT
-71 ADSNPKT
+71 PDNNPKT

-85 DKELVQTTKPGQQ
+85 DQALVQKVKPGQLLE
-98 VQVKGKVTEL
+98 VKGKVVEL
-108 NGMTALVGVTSSVC
+108 NGMTALVDVSSSVC
-122 GQQDAPKPV
+122 GQQAAPQPV
-131 TAKLPVQ
+131 TAKVPVQ
-138 SRQDWEALEGQ
+138 SKQDWEALEGQ

-161 SYGLSRYG
+161 TYGLSRYG

-177 LWVATELHRPG
+177 LWVATELYRPG
-188 KAATSFEQQQ
+188 KTANTFEQQQ
-198 RLGELTLDDGIFKQ
+198 RLAELILDDGIFKQ

-220 DGNLSAKN
+220 DGNLSAGN
-228 TVRIGDTVKNLQG
+228 TVRVGDTVHNLQG

-252 VAAQVLDFAASNAR
+252 VAAQVPDFKASNAR
-266 TEAPKAKA
+266 AEAPKAKA
-274 ADQIRVASFNVLNFF
+274 ADHIRVASFNVLNFF
-289 TGETAANPFPTRR
+289 TGETATNPFPTRR
-302 GATNANELQ
+302 GATDANELK

-327 VIGLLEVENNGFEE
+327 IIGLLEVENNGFDK
-341 RSALATIVRELN
+341 RSALATLVRELN
-353 KALGEER
+353 KTLGEER

-367 SSQGNDAIKVAIIY
+367 ASQGNDAIKVAIIY
-381 NQQKVTETGKAAVTA
+381 NQQKVTEAGKAAVTA
-396 EGPFAYGSRAP
+396 QGPFAYGSRPP
-407 LAQSFKAKTA
+407 LAQSFQAKNT
-417 STAFTVSI
+417 STTFTVSI

-431 GSCPEQQT
+431 GSCPEPQ
-439 SALDKANSDNRDG
+439 SGIVDKANADHNDG

-494 EDPVY
+494 EDPIY
-499 ALEQAGWVHL
+499 TLEQAGWVHL
-509 APAGEAGHYSYV
+509 APTGDAGHYSYV

-529 DHALASKSM
+529 DHALASKNM
-538 AKQLTQFQHWNI
+538 AKQLTQFQHWAI

-565 SKAQQQNLYAPDPFR
+565 SKAQQQSLYAPDPFR

>member
-14 GSFAVSAACQTETTI
+14 GSFGVCAACQTETTI
-29 AAIQGDAKQSPL
+29 AAIQGETKQSPL
-41 LNKTVSTSGV
+41 LNNRVSTSGV
-51 VIAVLYPDS
+51 VTAVIYPDS
-60 KAAGVLIQSLT
+60 KAAGVLLQSLT
-71 ADSNPKT
+71 PDNNSNT
-78 SEALLIA
+78 SEAVFIA
-85 DKELVQTTKPGQQ
+85 DQDLAKTAKAGQQ
-98 VQVKGKVTEL
+98 LQVTGKVTEL
-108 NGMTALVGVTSSVC
+108 SGMTALVDVKAYVC
-122 GQQDAPKPV
+122 GQQEAPKPI
-131 TAKLPVQ
+131 AASLPVQ
-138 SRQDWEALEGQ
+138 SRQAWEALEGQ
-149 YLSFPQQLVVND
+149 YLSFAQSLIVND
-161 SYGLSRYG
+161 SFGLSRYG
-169 EVLLADKR
+169 ELLVADKR

-188 KAATSFEQQQ
+188 KAATAFEQQQ

-212 NPDPVIFP
+212 NPQPVIFP
-220 DGNLSAKN
+220 AGNLSASN
-228 TVRIGDTVKNLQG
+228 TVRVGDTVKNLQG

-252 VAAQVLDFAASNAR
+252 VAAQVPDFVSSNAR
-266 TEAPKAKA
+266 SQEPKAKA

-302 GATNANELQ
+302 GATDANELQ

-327 VIGLLEVENNGFEE
+327 VIGLLEVENNGFDK

-353 KALGEER
+353 KALGDNR

-367 SSQGNDAIKVAIIY
+367 ASQGNDAIKVAIIY
-381 NQQKVTETGKAAVTA
+381 NQQKLAEAGKAAVTA

-407 LAQSFKAKTA
+407 LAQTFKAKTA

-431 GSCPEQQT
+431 GSCPEPQ
-439 SALDKANSDNRDG
+439 SGIVDKANSDNKDG
-452 QGCWNQSRVEAA
+452 QGCWNQSRVDAA

-469 WLQTQPTGVN
+469 WLQTQPTGA
-479 TPHQLVI
+479 TTAHQLVI

-499 ALEQAGWVHL
+499 TLEQAGWVHL
-509 APAGEAGHYSYV
+509 APAGETGHYSYV

-565 SKAQQQNLYAPDPFR
+565 SKAQQQSLYAPDPFR